1 MLEDI
6 FTEYVSSYDLTNSD
20 IKLKYNHS
28 LRVMALSEKYAK
40 ILNFSTEDIE
50 LAKVI
55 GLLHDIGRFEQLKIY
70 KTYSDI
76 NSIDHAEYGIKE
88 LFEKN
93 VIEKFNIKKEWYPII
108 KFAIKNHNKKE
119 IEKCEDERM
128 LKHARLIRDTDKI
141 DILFLLGK
149 LGELDEQK
157 VDEPISEEVKKEFY
171 NKVQIT
177 NKKEMKLNDK
187 HLQYFSYAY
196 DINNEVCLNEFL
208 DNLKSYYNRVEI
220 NNIFKDYLNEIIK
233 YINGR
238 IDNK

>member
-76 NSIDHAEYGIKE
+76 NSIDHAEYGI
-88 LFEKN
+88 
-93 VIEKFNIKKEWYPII
+93 
-108 KFAIKNHNKKE
+108 
-119 IEKCEDERM
+119 
-128 LKHARLIRDTDKI
+128 T
-141 DILFLLGK
+141 
-149 LGELDEQK
+149 
-157 VDEPISEEVKKEFY
+157 
-171 NKVQIT
+171 
-177 NKKEMKLNDK
+177 
-187 HLQYFSYAY
+187 
-196 DINNEVCLNEFL
+196 
-208 DNLKSYYNRVEI
+208 
-220 NNIFKDYLNEIIK
+220 
-233 YINGR
+233 
-238 IDNK
+238 